1 MNKIEP
7 GLITLVI
14 FTPMFISLFSVFY
27 LAYFYTEKIESL
39 LSRSEFVKHHK
50 RTFIGLGLMG
60 KVIRSGFIAS
70 VLLVPQLMAR
80 RGGVDTDQVKNFPR
94 TLKRLLLGSWLAL
107 TCSFLALIFFLPA
120 K

>member
-7 GLITLVI
+7 GLIALVI

-70 VLLVPQLMAR
+70 VLLVPRLMAR

-94 TLKRLLLGSWLAL
+94 TLKRLLLGSWIAL
-107 TCSFLALIFFLPA
+107 TCSFFALIFFLPA